1 MNRTL
6 TAFGLCIALILTI
19 LSAASSQTTSIKP
32 SANQSQKAI
41 DRKELEAFLD
51 KFFAEQMVKFRVP
64 GVVFVLVKDGKVFF
78 AKGYGYADIENK
90 KPVDPDKTLF
100 RAYSIS
106 KSFTATAVMQL
117 VERGQLKLDED
128 VNKYL
133 KRFKIKDNFTEPVTL
148 ADLLTHRAGFTDTD
162 VKTQLAQG
170 EFRVLDLGEYLKK
183 NMPPRSRP
191 PGKFEYS
198 NFGAALAGLV
208 VEEVSGEPFAKY
220 IEKNIFKPLEMRDS
234 TFLLPSQ
241 LQSPTTSNFA
251 SSYAIE
257 NGASR
262 KMRLDEGDF
271 SVAPAAN
278 LLTTG
283 TDITKFMIAHL
294 QNGRYKD
301 TRILSEASAKKMHEP
316 WLYSDAKKDFGYGFF
331 WRTENGQRVMF
342 HAGGYQFGNVNLM
355 QLVPEHN
362 IGFFLSFTHG
372 GNDEKRDMRAALASQ
387 FMARYF
393 PEK

>member
-1 MNRTL
+1 MSR
-6 TAFGLCIALILTI
+6 ALTI
-19 LSAASSQTTSIKP
+19 VVLCAVLSLSFLPSVIAQSTSVKP
-32 SANQSQKAI
+32 SANQRQAVT
-41 DRKELEAFLD
+41 DRKELESFLD
-51 KFFAEQMVKFRVP
+51 KFFAEQMPKFKIP
-64 GVVFVLVKDGKVFF
+64 GAVFVLVKDGKVFF
-78 AKGYGYADIENK
+78 AKGYGYTDIEKK
-90 KPVDPDKTLF
+90 KPVDPNKTLF
-100 RAYSIS
+100 RAYSVS

-148 ADLLTHRAGFTDTD
+148 ADLLTHRAGFADTD

-183 NMPPRSRP
+183 NLPPRSRP

-198 NFGAALAGLV
+198 NFGAALAGFV
-208 VEEVSGEPFAKY
+208 VEEVSGEQFAEY
-220 IEKNIFKPLEMRDS
+220 VERHILKPLEMRRS

-241 LQSPTTSNFA
+241 LPSQVASNFA
-251 SSYAIE
+251 ASYAIE
-257 NGASR
+257 NGVSR
-262 KMRLDEGDF
+262 KMRIYEGDF

-283 TDITKFMIAHL
+283 NDIAKFMIAHL
-294 QNGRYKD
+294 QNGRYKN
-301 TRILSEASAKKMHEP
+301 TRILSEAMANKMHEP
-316 WLYSDAKKDFGYGFF
+316 WLYTDAKKDFGYGFF

-355 QLVPEHN
+355 QLIPEHN
-362 IGFFLSFTHG
+362 IGFFLSYTHG
-372 GNDEKRDMRAALASQ
+372 GDDGKRDMRAALVSQ